1 MAPAW
6 YKSRSY
12 RARTIREPRPVLAEF
27 GLIIPEEVRPLL
39 TMWSHYTH
47 DVCIEGEAGGA

>member
-12 RARTIREPRPVLAEF
+12 RARTIREPRTVLAEF
-27 GLIIPEEVRPLL
+27 GLIIPEEVRPP
-39 TMWSHYTH
+39 WSVVTRHTRCLY
-47 DVCIEGEAGGA
+47 CR